1 MLNWIKKQSISA
13 WICLGAA
20 VLALIAMI
28 LYIQNS
34 TTGIMQTVPLKT
46 LAIWFSAIS
55 VVLLAALFAIGDR
68 LPHWIVSI
76 VMLVA
81 VVFLTVSICSLINNR
96 TDIAGDQWFIP
107 GMDTPEKGA
116 CLSGAITC
124 IVFWVLSIAAVI
136 VAAFFGRSEKR

>member
-55 VVLLAALFAIGDR
+55 VILLAALFAMGDR

-96 TDIAGDQWFIP
+96 TDIAGDQWLIP
-107 GMDTPEKGA
+107 GMD
-116 CLSGAITC
+116 LSLIH
-124 IVFWVLSIAAVI
+124 I
-136 VAAFFGRSEKR
+136 